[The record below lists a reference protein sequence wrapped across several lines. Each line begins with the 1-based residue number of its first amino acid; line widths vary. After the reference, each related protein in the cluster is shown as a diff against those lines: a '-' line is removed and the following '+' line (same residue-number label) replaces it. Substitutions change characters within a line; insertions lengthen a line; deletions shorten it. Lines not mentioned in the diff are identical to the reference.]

1 MARSANRSLWL
12 LGAAM
17 AYIVLQFG
25 WWAVLLLRREEEIA
39 RLSAL
44 TQEPGPLP
52 DRGHRMLMVVGEA
65 GVLLL
70 LLGAVLAFAFLAI
83 RRDLRLANLQR
94 NFLLAITHELR
105 TPIASIKLQLQTL
118 SRPDLR
124 PSDAQMLRD
133 AAITE
138 ADRLSALTD
147 KVLAATAAGE
157 GEVPLRKEPMDAAAA
172 VAGALERTRQ
182 RDAGAH
188 LWQADLPA
196 ALEVRAD
203 PEAFR
208 SIVENLLENAVKY
221 APAGT
226 TITISLRGHS
236 DRWELEVADQGPGI
250 PPSEREK
257 VFERFYRSGS
267 EETRQHPGTGLGL
280 YVVRRLVRRHGGRIT
295 VRDAAPHGAIFTA
308 SFPKGS

>member
-1 MARSANRSLWL
+1 MV
-12 LGAAM
+12 
-17 AYIVLQFG
+17 YIVLQFT

-44 TQEPGPLP
+44 TDESGQLP
-52 DRGHRMLMVVGEA
+52 DRSHRMLMVIGEA

-70 LLGAVLAFAFLAI
+70 LLGAVLAFAFVAI
-83 RRDLRLANLQR
+83 RRDLRLADLQR

-118 SRPDLR
+118 SRPGLR
-124 PSDAQMLRD
+124 PDDAQMLRD
-133 AAITE
+133 AAIAE

-157 GEVPLRKEPMDAAAA
+157 GEAPLRKAPMDAAAA
-172 VAGALERTRQ
+172 VAGALERTRLS
-182 RDAGAH
+182 DAGAH
-188 LWQADLPA
+188 VWQADLPE
-196 ALEVRAD
+196 ALMVHAD

-208 SIVENLLENAVKY
+208 SIVDNLLENAAKY

-226 TITISLRGHS
+226 TITIGLRDLG
-236 DRWELEVADQGPGI
+236 DRWELEVADQGEGI
-250 PPSEREK
+250 APSEREK

-280 YVVRRLVRRHGGRIT
+280 FVVRRLVRRHGGRIT
-295 VRDAAPHGAIFTA
+295 IRDAAPHGAIFAA